1 MGWDIV
7 AGSEV
12 GKWVAD
18 KTTELYNVDSAAIG
32 LQKDNKITAGVVY
45 QDYCETTIVCH
56 IRIEGR
62 VNKQFLKAIFNY
74 PFDQLEVEKIIVPI
88 TEENEKSIHL
98 VKNMGF
104 KEEARI
110 SRSNGDIVFFT
121 LHKND
126 CKFLGERYG
135 KSSQSTTSTRL
146 SSSSQATRH

>member
-62 VNKQFLKAIFNY
+62 VNKLRK
-74 PFDQLEVEKIIVPI
+74 L
-88 TEENEKSIHL
+88 
-98 VKNMGF
+98 
-104 KEEARI
+104 
-110 SRSNGDIVFFT
+110 
-121 LHKND
+121 
-126 CKFLGERYG
+126 
-135 KSSQSTTSTRL
+135 
-146 SSSSQATRH
+146 

>member
-7 AGSEV
+7 AGTEV
-12 GKWVAD
+12 GRWVAD

-88 TEENEKSIHL
+88 TQENEKSIHL

-121 LHKND
+121 LHKKD